1 MPGAQTAALT
11 TACKSLSLF
20 FFFFSFPWSSEEGTG
35 AAQEDRTV
43 NARPSS
49 SLLPSGV
56 KQPFWLMEE
65 MNHYSTWG

>member
-1 MPGAQTAALT
+1 MPRAQTAALT
-11 TACKSLSLF
+11 TACKSLSLSF
-20 FFFFSFPWSSEEGTG
+20 FPPWSSEEGTG

-56 KQPFWLMEE
+56 KQPFRLMEQ